1 MQYAQ
6 SRRSLGPVDGIQ
18 YGEIAVQPH
27 QGGDPVQYLRDW
39 NGRTYRVGESA
50 ERLTGHSRGYLLLS
64 AAVAMAGAGALQYG
78 YGAAVPAIA
87 EMRGW
92 STGGVLAVLA
102 VWTVFQAGTA
112 FPTALLRERGALSPR
127 HALLAGA
134 ACCLAGPLA
143 LAYAPGALLAG
154 AGYAV
159 LGGIGAGLVY
169 ATCTCTVAKWFPER
183 KATRVG
189 QITGAFGYGC
199 VPLAAAFV
207 LAPGSTGSLLV
218 LMGLLAAGSVLAA
231 ALILRDPPTDW
242 WPEHI
247 DPRSWAASKKLN
259 PELAGNAPAVRQYTA
274 AETVASPPFP
284 AIYTVLV
291 IASAVSI
298 FNAAYLTTYA
308 LGHGLAPLAVTV
320 AIVLLIAGNGGGR
333 ALAMAISD
341 RLGRT
346 RTLAYVLALLGAG
359 QLMLAAAESPA
370 AMAAAAAVAG
380 LGGGAFYPLF
390 AQLAREYF
398 GERGTDTN
406 HALVYSG
413 KAVAG
418 PLGIVF
424 AAVAVPQWGTTA
436 AFAPA
441 GLLVLAAAVAVR
453 SLRQPGRPQTLAG
466 R

>member
-1 MQYAQ
+1 MQ
-6 SRRSLGPVDGIQ
+6 DI
-18 YGEIAVQPH
+18 
-27 QGGDPVQYLRDW
+27 RDW
-39 NGRTYRVGESA
+39 SGRVYHVGESA
-50 ERLTGHSRGYLLLS
+50 ERLTGHSRRRLLIG

-78 YGAAVPAIA
+78 FGAAVPAIA
-87 EMRGW
+87 ALRGW
-92 STGGVLAVLA
+92 PTEAVLAVLA

-112 FPTALLRERGALSPR
+112 FPTALLRDRGALSPR

-169 ATCTCTVAKWFPER
+169 ATCTSTVAKWFPER

-189 QITGAFGYGC
+189 HLTGAFGYGS
-199 VPLAAAFV
+199 VPLAAAFL
-207 LAPGSTGSLLV
+207 LAPDSTGDLLAI
-218 LMGLLAAGSVLAA
+218 MGLLAALAVLPA
-231 ALILRDPPTDW
+231 ALILRDPPKDW

-247 DPRSWAASKKLN
+247 DPRSWAASRKLN
-259 PELAGNAPAVRQYTA
+259 PELAGNTPAVRQFTA
-274 AETVASPPFP
+274 AETLASRQLPV
-284 AIYTVLV
+284 IYTVLI

-333 ALAMAISD
+333 TLAMAISD
-341 RLGRT
+341 RLGRA
-346 RTLAYVLALLGAG
+346 RTLAYVLALLGTG
-359 QLMLAAAESPA
+359 QLLLAAADTPVS
-370 AMAAAAAVAG
+370 MAAAAAVAG

-418 PLGIVF
+418 PLGILF
-424 AAVAVPQWGTTA
+424 AAVAVPQWGAPAT
-436 AFAPA
+436 FALA
-441 GLLVLAAAVAVR
+441 GLLALAAAVAAR